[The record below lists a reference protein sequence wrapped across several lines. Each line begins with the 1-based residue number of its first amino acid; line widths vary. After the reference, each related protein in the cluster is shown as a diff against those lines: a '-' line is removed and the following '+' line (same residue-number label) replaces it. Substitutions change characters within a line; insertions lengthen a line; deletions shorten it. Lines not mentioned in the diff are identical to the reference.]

1 MAPGGSCALPER
13 RIVSFGLR
21 PDAPTLCS
29 DDDARGGRHF
39 SAACDLRLWRLT
51 PTGLA
56 RVLDEWGAPLRE
68 DNTLE
73 LDDGD
78 FVLELSTCAHPT
90 SGSMVAVPASS
101 HFTIDESLPPG
112 AEVAN
117 FSVFA
122 APPASLDHDGSLTS
136 AASRW
141 EVLVPPLATLVLV
154 LIARLARVGTTTSP
168 VSITAS
174 ASEHDPETA
183 VAPPSSAARGRHFAT
198 SAEDARALVA
208 RCFVTPGVSSAARRS
223 AGNTASVPRPRAL
236 ILSPSEP
243 TKGTDAAARDEPSS
257 PPSIAKDLTFW

>member
-29 DDDARGGRHF
+29 DDAERGGRHF
-39 SAACDLRLWRLT
+39 AAACDLRLWRLT

-68 DNTLE
+68 ENTLE
-73 LDDGD
+73 LEDGD

-101 HFTIDESLPPG
+101 HFSIDESLPPG

-122 APPASLDHDGSLTS
+122 APQASLGLDRSLAS

-141 EVLVPPLATLVLV
+141 EGLVPPLAALVLV
-154 LIARLARVGTTTSP
+154 LIARLARVGATTSP
-168 VSITAS
+168 ASIAARAS
-174 ASEHDPETA
+174 DHVPRTV
-183 VAPPSSAARGRHFAT
+183 VAPPSSAARGRRFAT

-243 TKGTDAAARDEPSS
+243 AASDATAARDEPMS